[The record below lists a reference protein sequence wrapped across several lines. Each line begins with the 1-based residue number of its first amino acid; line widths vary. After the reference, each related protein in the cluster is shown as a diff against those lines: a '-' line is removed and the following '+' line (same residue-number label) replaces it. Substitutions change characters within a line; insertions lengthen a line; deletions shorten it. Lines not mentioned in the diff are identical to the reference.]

1 MRTTFM
7 SLATAILIL
16 GCGGRSERT
25 PNRETGAAADQS
37 RTDTM
42 SSASTA
48 SADTASSGGLTW
60 GPAPPAP
67 PREPEWRSSRYPTK
81 AGPFTI
87 RIDMPP
93 DYAVRPHYHPTSEQL
108 SVLEGTLHVGH
119 GAKWDQ
125 QAMKEV
131 PTGTPMTIAPKEPHF
146 VHAAS
151 RVVLEVRVR
160 APSSSP
166 TSTRRTTREPPRLI
180 DPASDRPVLS
190 GARHTHRVVA

>member
-1 MRTTFM
+1 MRTTFV
-7 SLATAILIL
+7 SLATAILVL
-16 GCGGRSERT
+16 GCSGRSDRT

-48 SADTASSGGLTW
+48 PADTASTGGLTW
-60 GPAPPAP
+60 GPAPPALP
-67 PREPEWRSSRYPTK
+67 SGARVAVVSGDPTK

-119 GAKWDQ
+119 GPKWDE

-151 RVVLEVRVR
+151 RVVLEVQ
-160 APSSSP
+160 
-166 TSTRRTTREPPRLI
+166 STGPFVITYVNPKDDPRT
-180 DPASDRPVLS
+180 AS
-190 GARHTHRVVA
+190 TH

>member
-1 MRTTFM
+1 MRTAFM
-7 SLATAILIL
+7 CMVTGILVL
-16 GCGGRSERT
+16 GCGGRSDRN
-25 PNRETGAAADQS
+25 PDREAGAAADQS

-42 SSASTA
+42 SAASTTP
-48 SADTASSGGLTW
+48 ADTASSGGLTW
-60 GPAPPAP
+60 GPAPPSLP
-67 PREPEWRSSRYPTK
+67 SGSRVAVVSGDPTK

-119 GAKWDQ
+119 GSKWNE

-131 PTGTPMTIAPKEPHF
+131 PIGTPMTMAPKERHF

-151 RVVLEVRVR
+151 RVVLEVQNTGPFVITYVNPKDDPRT
-160 APSSSP
+160 A
-166 TSTRRTTREPPRLI
+166 ST
-180 DPASDRPVLS
+180 
-190 GARHTHRVVA
+190 H